1 MTMVYVTGL
10 CKEHLLKRHLL
21 GTPQITHTN
30 SPRATGPR
38 RVRNVNRLSARE
50 PTFKAQNSENGTSKD
65 CSPSS
70 VTTVQLHNLSLLYDT
85 REQPSSPIVTFRRV
99 FFNDMSIYKKKI
111 ETSILF

>member
-38 RVRNVNRLSARE
+38 RVRNVNRLSTRE
-50 PTFKAQNSENGTSKD
+50 PTFRAQ
-65 CSPSS
+65 
-70 VTTVQLHNLSLLYDT
+70 TVKMAPAKTALL
-85 REQPSSPIVTFRRV
+85 PV
-99 FFNDMSIYKKKI
+99 
-111 ETSILF
+111 